1 MPHVILISE
10 RRCDMESINERIGLV
25 LKELNMTK
33 TEAAKKLR
41 VSQQYI
47 SKLTVTGTPSDILI
61 EDICEKFN
69 IDENWLRTGEG
80 EMFLRLTE
88 QQKVM
93 KYTAMLLKDTDFI
106 IADAI
111 KNFIVTYEQL
121 DNASKNVLDKV
132 ALKYIENMKK

>member
-1 MPHVILISE
+1 
-10 RRCDMESINERIGLV
+10 MESINERIGLV